1 MSSRIVNTTPTTDDS
16 TGLALLDGPLFEG
29 LPFLVHPENVV
40 WYEPGRVHILDRRVY
55 PFETRFVSCESYGEV
70 AGAITDMVTQ
80 SAGPAYTAAYG
91 MVLAAHSVRD
101 KPAEVMQETLQKAAG
116 VLGNA
121 RPTNRNIFYAATA
134 LLEVGEAAIAD
145 GTDVEHALLMAARQ
159 RIARDYEFARV
170 RGAYAAELIPD
181 GGTFLSHCWPE
192 TPLVYAALLAREQGK
207 EISAFCSETR
217 PYLQGA
223 RLTADAMIGLG
234 LPTTVL
240 TDGMQAHAMSQGEI
254 SLVLTGADRVTM
266 AGHVVNKIGTLQAAL
281 SARHFDVPFYSF
293 TRGPDPTSRTGDDVE
308 IEMRS
313 GDEVLNCLGV
323 RTATADVAGYYPAF
337 DITPPELVTGL
348 ITNDGVV
355 APADL
360 EAAFSR

>member
-1 MSSRIVNTTPTTDDS
+1 MNTTS
-16 TGLALLDGPLFEG
+16 TPEDGTSLTLFDGPLFEG
-29 LPFLVHPENVV
+29 LPFLVRPENVV
-40 WYEPGRVHILDRRVY
+40 RYQQGRVSILDRRVY
-55 PFETRFVSCESYGEV
+55 PFETRFVSCESYEEV

-91 MVLAAHSVRD
+91 MVLAAHSVHGM
-101 KPAEVMQETLQKAAG
+101 PAEVIQETLKKAAA

-121 RPTNRNIFYAATA
+121 RPTNRGILYAATA
-134 LLEVGEAAIAD
+134 LLEVGVAAIAD
-145 GTDVEHALLMAARQ
+145 GTDVEHALLVAARQ

-170 RGAYAAELIPD
+170 RGAHAAELIPD

-192 TPLVYAALLAREQGK
+192 TSLVYAALLARRQGK
-207 EISAFCSETR
+207 DISAFCSETR

-223 RLTADAMIGLG
+223 RLTADAMIGLV

-240 TDGMQAHAMSQGEI
+240 TDGMQAHAMSQGRI

-308 IEMRS
+308 IEERS

-323 RTATADVAGYYPAF
+323 RTATAAATGYYPAF

-360 EAAFSR
+360 EATFSR